1 MDKKLALAPEQLRRA
16 TDPGLF
22 SFASTEELE
31 GLDHIV
37 GQERAVRAIDFG
49 VEIRSKGYNIYAVG
63 PAGSGRTS
71 TVREFLQRR
80 AAKRPAPTDWCY
92 VFNFD
97 DPRSPRALRLPAGQS
112 TTLRDM
118 MADMISHL
126 QTEIPRTFEGQ
137 PYEERRRA
145 FVQEMAARQQKLY
158 ENLEAYLNERGFALI
173 RSQVGLA
180 IAPMVNGE
188 VMSAEDYQ
196 KLDPETKHKFE
207 AFRPELQEEFEKAM
221 REARDLDRESKQ
233 AIEQI
238 RAEMAGFVVDG
249 LLSDLR
255 EKFADCPAVLEHLE
269 HVRHDI
275 IANVERFMPQ
285 EEGPQL
291 PFMMRPDRGEDG
303 WLTRYSINV
312 LVEGAS
318 QEQAPVIIEDNPTY
332 HNLIGRIE
340 HRTEYGTMVTDF
352 TQIRAGALHRA
363 NGGYLVVEAKDLLV
377 NALAYDGLK
386 RALRNNEIKIE
397 EMAQF
402 YGLVAAASLQPEPI
416 PLDVKVVIIG
426 DARLYQL
433 LYALDEDF
441 RELFKVKAEFA
452 GEMERTDDTLH
463 DLASF
468 VARMCRSEELLHFG
482 PDAVARLADE
492 SARYADDQNRL
503 STRFSALA
511 DLVRESAYWASDA
524 GHPMVTAEDVGR
536 AVTDREHRM
545 NYVQQRMIDAIDEG
559 TILIDT
565 EGAVVGQINGL
576 SVAQMADFT
585 FGIPSRITARTFMG
599 RAAVTS
605 IDREVKLTGPIHDK
619 GNLILSSY
627 LASRFAQHGPLSM
640 SATLVFE
647 QNYGGV
653 EGDSASSTELYALL
667 SSLADVP
674 IRQDLAVTGS
684 VNQAGTV
691 QAIGGVNAKI
701 EGYYDL
707 CRRRGLTGAQG
718 VLIPASN
725 TRHLMLRPDVVEAV
739 RDGQFHVYA
748 VSTIEEGI
756 ELLTGMPAGEEDGE
770 GNYPE
775 DTVYARVREKLE
787 TYSERQRQLSREER
801 GESNDG
807 PREGKNSSGEDDTP
821 EPGVPVPDV
830 PVPEVPVPED
840 PEPDVPSPS
849 GDLPDGDLPSG
860 AGPHH

>member
-1 MDKKLALAPEQLRRA
+1 MDKKLVLAPEQLRRA
-16 TDPGLF
+16 TDPALF
-22 SFASTEELE
+22 SFSSTQELE

-80 AAKRPAPTDWCY
+80 AAKRPAPADWCY

-112 TTLRDM
+112 TMLRDM

-173 RSQVGLA
+173 RSQAGLA
-180 IAPMVNGE
+180 IAPMVDGE

-233 AIEQI
+233 AIEKI

-249 LLSDLR
+249 LLADLR
-255 EKFADCPAVLEHLE
+255 EKFAECPAVLEHLD

-303 WLTRYSINV
+303 WLTRYAINV

-441 RELFKVKAEFA
+441 RELFKVKAEF
-452 GEMERTDDTLH
+452 
-463 DLASF
+463 
-468 VARMCRSEELLHFG
+468 
-482 PDAVARLADE
+482 
-492 SARYADDQNRL
+492 
-503 STRFSALA
+503 
-511 DLVRESAYWASDA
+511 
-524 GHPMVTAEDVGR
+524 
-536 AVTDREHRM
+536 
-545 NYVQQRMIDAIDEG
+545 
-559 TILIDT
+559 
-565 EGAVVGQINGL
+565 
-576 SVAQMADFT
+576 
-585 FGIPSRITARTFMG
+585 
-599 RAAVTS
+599 
-605 IDREVKLTGPIHDK
+605 
-619 GNLILSSY
+619 
-627 LASRFAQHGPLSM
+627 
-640 SATLVFE
+640 
-647 QNYGGV
+647 
-653 EGDSASSTELYALL
+653 
-667 SSLADVP
+667 
-674 IRQDLAVTGS
+674 
-684 VNQAGTV
+684 
-691 QAIGGVNAKI
+691 
-701 EGYYDL
+701 
-707 CRRRGLTGAQG
+707 
-718 VLIPASN
+718 
-725 TRHLMLRPDVVEAV
+725 
-739 RDGQFHVYA
+739 
-748 VSTIEEGI
+748 
-756 ELLTGMPAGEEDGE
+756 
-770 GNYPE
+770 
-775 DTVYARVREKLE
+775 
-787 TYSERQRQLSREER
+787 
-801 GESNDG
+801 
-807 PREGKNSSGEDDTP
+807 
-821 EPGVPVPDV
+821 
-830 PVPEVPVPED
+830 
-840 PEPDVPSPS
+840 
-849 GDLPDGDLPSG
+849 
-860 AGPHH
+860 

>member
-1 MDKKLALAPEQLRRA
+1 MDKELWLAPEQLRRA
-16 TDPGLF
+16 TDPTLF
-22 SFASTEELE
+22 AFASTQDLAD
-31 GLDHIV
+31 LDHII
-37 GQERAVRAIDFG
+37 GQERAVQAIDFG

-71 TVREFLQRR
+71 TVREFLERR
-80 AAKRPAPTDWCY
+80 AAERPAPADWCY
-92 VFNFD
+92 VYNFA
-97 DPRSPRALRLPAGQS
+97 DPRSPNALKLPAGQS
-112 TTLRDM
+112 AALRDM
-118 MADMISHL
+118 MADMIGHL
-126 QTEIPRTFEGQ
+126 QGEIPRTFEGQ

-145 FVQEMAARQQKLY
+145 FVQEMGARQQRLY
-158 ENLEAYLNERGFALI
+158 EGLEAYLNERGFALI
-173 RSQVGLA
+173 RSQAGLA
-180 IAPMVNGE
+180 IAPMVEGE

-196 KLDPETKHKFE
+196 KLDPETKRKYE
-207 AFRPELQEEFEKAM
+207 AFRPELQEEFEKVM
-221 REARDLDRESKQ
+221 REARDLDRQSKR

-249 LLSDLR
+249 LLADLR
-255 EKFADCPAVLEHLE
+255 EKFQNCAQVLEHLDA
-269 HVRHDI
+269 VRQDI
-275 IANVERFMPQ
+275 VANVERFMPQ

-291 PFMMRPDRGEDG
+291 PFMPRPDRGDDG
-303 WLTRYSINV
+303 WLARYAINV

-318 QEQAPVIIEDNPTY
+318 IEQAPVIIEDNPTY
-332 HNLIGRIE
+332 HNLIGSIE

-363 NGGYLVVEAKDLLV
+363 NGGYLVVEAKDLLA
-377 NALAYDGLK
+377 NALSYDGLK
-386 RALRNNEIKIE
+386 RSLRNNEIKIE

-402 YGLVAAASLQPEPI
+402 YGLVAAVSLQPEPI

-433 LYALDEDF
+433 LYSLDEDF

-452 GEMERTDDTLH
+452 GTMNRSTDALH

-468 VARMCRSEELLHFG
+468 VAAMCRQEKLAHFG
-482 PDAVARLADE
+482 PDAVARLSEE
-492 SARYADDQNRL
+492 SARLADDQAKL
-503 STRFSALA
+503 TTRFSALA
-511 DLVRESAYWASDA
+511 DLVRESAFWAGRD
-524 GHPMVTAEDVGR
+524 GHALVTAGDVEH
-536 AVTDREHRM
+536 AVSDREHRM
-545 NYVQQRMIDAIDEG
+545 NYVQERMIESIEEG

-565 EGAVVGQINGL
+565 QGEAVGQINGL
-576 SVAQMADFT
+576 SVAQLADFM

-674 IRQDLAVTGS
+674 IKQSLAVTGS

-701 EGYYDL
+701 EGFYDL
-707 CRRRGLTGAQG
+707 CRKRGLTGDQG

-725 TRHLMLRPDVVEAV
+725 VRHLMLRPDVVQAV

-748 VSTIEEGI
+748 VTTIEQGI
-756 ELLTGMPAGEEDGE
+756 ELLTGLPAGVEDAE

-775 DTVYARVREKLE
+775 GSLYAAVKAKLE
-787 TYSERQRQLSREER
+787 TYAERQKKLGGNGRPENHEK
-801 GESNDG
+801 
-807 PREGKNSSGEDDTP
+807 PAEDDANAKDEAPDPGVP
-821 EPGVPVPDV
+821 EPGVPEPG
-830 PVPEVPVPED
+830 VPEPGV
-840 PEPDVPSPS
+840 PEPDVPEPDVPDSGIRDGGAPPS
-849 GDLPDGDLPSG
+849 LN
-860 AGPHH
+860 

>member
-1 MDKKLALAPEQLRRA
+1 MGKNLALAPDQLRRA
-16 TDPGLF
+16 TDPALF
-22 SFASTEELE
+22 SFASTQELE
-31 GLDHIV
+31 DLDHII

-49 VEIRSKGYNIYAVG
+49 VEIESKGYNIYAVG

-71 TVREFLQRR
+71 TVREFLERH
-80 AAKRPAPTDWCY
+80 AAKRPAPADWCY

-145 FVQEMAARQQKLY
+145 FVQEMAARQQRLY

-173 RSQVGLA
+173 RSQAGLA

-207 AFRPELQEEFEKAM
+207 SFRPELQEQFEKAM
-221 REARDLDRESKQ
+221 REARDLERESKR

-249 LLSDLR
+249 LLADLR

-285 EEGPQL
+285 EEGLQL
-291 PFMMRPDRGEDG
+291 PFMVRPDRGEDG
-303 WLTRYSINV
+303 WLTRYAINV

-340 HRTEYGTMVTDF
+340 HRTEFGTMVTDF

-363 NGGYLVVEAKDLLV
+363 NGGYLVVEAKDLLA

-386 RALRNNEIKIE
+386 RALRNSEIKIE

-452 GEMERTDDTLH
+452 GEMERTEETLH

-468 VARMCRSEELLHFG
+468 VARMCRNEELLHFG

-511 DLVRESAYWASDA
+511 DLVRESAYWAGDA
-524 GHPMVTAEDVGR
+524 GHPVVTADDVSR
-536 AVTDREHRM
+536 AVADREHRM
-545 NYVQQRMIDAIDEG
+545 NYVQQRMIDAIEEG

-576 SVAQMADFT
+576 SVAQMADFA

-599 RAAVTS
+599 RPAVTS

-647 QNYGGV
+647 QNYGAV

-667 SSLADVP
+667 SSLADLP

-684 VNQAGTV
+684 VDQAGTV

-707 CRRRGLTGAQG
+707 CKRRGLTGAQG

-725 TRHLMLRPDVVEAV
+725 VRHLMLRPDVVEAV
-739 RDGQFHVYA
+739 RNGQFHVYA
-748 VSTIEEGI
+748 ISKIEEGI
-756 ELLTGMPAGEEDGE
+756 ELLTGMPAGEEDGD

-775 DTVYARVREKLE
+775 GTVYARVREKLD
-787 TYSERQRQLSREER
+787 TYSERQKQLSREER
-801 GESNDG
+801 GESNDRS
-807 PREGKNSSGEDDTP
+807 REGDNGSTEGETP
-821 EPGVPVPDV
+821 EPDVPVPGV

-840 PEPDVPSPS
+840 PEPNAPSPD
-849 GDLPDGDLPSG
+849 GDLPDGETSD
-860 AGPHH
+860 H